1 MGIISDRKR
10 DAILR
15 TLQASEIA
23 GIRAILVEA
32 ISEEAKYFY
41 EKCGFT
47 ASPLAPMTLMITVN
61 DAISSFKMIGKV
73 ISGRYQI
80 IQNLG
85 SGGFGQTFLA
95 EDLQL
100 PDHHKCVVKRLQ
112 PTSNDTFVLEIASRL
127 FETEAR
133 VLHKLGSHD
142 RIPRLLAHFEEK
154 REFYLVQELID
165 GDELTNE
172 IISNERSAD
181 GYAVGRMNEATAIA
195 FLIDVLETLV
205 FVHQQGAIH
214 RDIKPANLMRRRN
227 DGKLVLIDFGA
238 VKQVGTA
245 VVSNTGSQVGSTI
258 AIGTDGYMPN
268 EQAIGKPR
276 PCSDLYAVGA
286 IAVQGLTGIAPN
298 LLSEN
303 LETGEL
309 AWRKS
314 PDHAA
319 LKYRANVSDELAM
332 IIDKLVKYDFR
343 DRYQSAEAVLT
354 DLRKLASPIAPTIL
368 STTALPTTV
377 QTNFQGLASAFNPND
392 DVATTVS
399 SKVSLMDHLQFSHK
413 NRLVLIAVGIIS
425 AIAAIGI
432 VLWLRPS
439 SVKYLFL
446 SERAISD
453 SDVANKSA
461 TELDIMRNE
470 VFARYGRRFKDPEL
484 QSYFNM
490 QPWYKPIYEPD
501 KFPEG
506 LLTQTEQQNLEY
518 IRDFQTRISQKPNCD
533 YTKRLISDPNPPI
546 NVRQGSGV
554 DFAIVGKLDNGT
566 QITVQS
572 EKQGWLQISAPI
584 AGWVAANRTKPICL

>member
-1 MGIISDRKR
+1 M
-10 DAILR
+10 
-15 TLQASEIA
+15 
-23 GIRAILVEA
+23 
-32 ISEEAKYFY
+32 
-41 EKCGFT
+41 
-47 ASPLAPMTLMITVN
+47 M
-61 DAISSFKMIGKV
+61 GKV

-80 IQNLG
+80 IQNLA

-142 RIPRLLAHFEEK
+142 RIPRLLAHFEED

-172 IISNERSAD
+172 IISIERSAD

-245 VVSNTGSQVGSTI
+245 VVSNTGSQVSSTI

-303 LETGEL
+303 LKTGEL

-319 LKYRANVSDELAM
+319 LKYCANVSDELAM

-354 DLRKLASPIAPTIL
+354 DLRKLVSSIAPTIV
-368 STTALPTTV
+368 STRL
-377 QTNFQGLASAFNPND
+377 QTDSQGLVSAFSSNED
-392 DVATTVS
+392 LATTVS
-399 SKVSLMDHLQFSHK
+399 SKVSPMDHLRFSHK
-413 NRLVLIAVGIIS
+413 NRLLLIAVGIIS

-439 SVKYLFL
+439 NAKYLFL

-461 TELDIMRNE
+461 TELDVMRNE
-470 VFARYGRRFKDPEL
+470 VFARYGRRFKEPEL
-484 QSYFNM
+484 QSYFNT
-490 QPWYKPIYEPD
+490 QSWYKPIYEPD

-506 LLTQTEQQNLEY
+506 LLTPTEQRNLEY
-518 IRDFQTRISQKPNCD
+518 IRDVQTRISQKPNCD

-546 NVRQGSGV
+546 NVRQGAGV

-566 QITVQS
+566 QVTVQS
-572 EKQGWLQISAPI
+572 EQQGWLQISAPI

>member
-1 MGIISDRKR
+1 
-10 DAILR
+10 
-15 TLQASEIA
+15 
-23 GIRAILVEA
+23 
-32 ISEEAKYFY
+32 
-41 EKCGFT
+41 
-47 ASPLAPMTLMITVN
+47 
-61 DAISSFKMIGKV
+61 MIGKV

-80 IQNLG
+80 LQALG
-85 SGGFGQTFLA
+85 NGGFGETFLA

-100 PDHHKCVVKRLQ
+100 PDHQKCVVKRLQ
-112 PTSNDTFVLEIASRL
+112 PTSSDTFVLEIASRL

-142 RIPRLLAHFEEK
+142 RIPRLLAHFEEDHQ
-154 REFYLVQELID
+154 FYLVQELID
-165 GDELTNE
+165 GYELTNE
-172 IISNERSAD
+172 IISIERAAD
-181 GYAVGRMNEATAIA
+181 GYPVGRMNESQAIA

-214 RDIKPANLMRRRN
+214 RDIKPANLMRRRT

-245 VVSNTGSQVGSTI
+245 VVSAIGSTV

-286 IAVQGLTGIAPN
+286 ISVQGLTGVAPN

-309 AWRKS
+309 AWRTS
-314 PDHAA
+314 PSHAA
-319 LKYRANVSDELAM
+319 LKYRANVSDELAT

-343 DRYQSAEAVLT
+343 DRYQSAEVVLT
-354 DLRKLASPIAPTIL
+354 DLRKLAPPIAPTIL
-368 STTALPTTV
+368 STTV
-377 QTNFQGLASAFNPND
+377 QANFQGLVTAFNPND
-392 DVATTVS
+392 DVATAVS
-399 SKVSLMDHLQFSHK
+399 SKVSAMDHRRLSYK
-413 NRLVLIAVGIIS
+413 NPLMMISVGIVS
-425 AIAAIGI
+425 AIAVMGI
-432 VLWLRPS
+432 VMWFWLRPS
-439 SVKYLFL
+439 PTIKNELNISAGLPSPKYLFL
-446 SERAISD
+446 SERAIGD
-453 SDVANKSA
+453 QDLANKSA
-461 TELDIMRNE
+461 FELDIMRNE

-501 KFPEG
+501 KFPED
-506 LLTQTEQQNLEY
+506 LLTTTEIKNVQYL
-518 IRDFQTRISQKPNCD
+518 RDFQDRFDRNSNTLQSNSSNISNSLCD

-546 NVRQGSGV
+546 NVREDAGV
-554 DFAIVGKLDNGT
+554 DFAIVGTLDNGT

-572 EKQGWLQISAPI
+572 EKQGWLKISAPI

>member
-1 MGIISDRKR
+1 
-10 DAILR
+10 
-15 TLQASEIA
+15 
-23 GIRAILVEA
+23 
-32 ISEEAKYFY
+32 
-41 EKCGFT
+41 
-47 ASPLAPMTLMITVN
+47 
-61 DAISSFKMIGKV
+61 MIGKV
-73 ISGRYQI
+73 ISGRYRV

-85 SGGFGQTFLA
+85 SGGFGQTFVA

-112 PTSNDTFVLEIASRL
+112 PTSSDTFVLEIASRL

-142 RIPRLLAHFEEK
+142 RIPRLLAHFEEDHQ
-154 REFYLVQELID
+154 FYLVQELID
-165 GDELTNE
+165 GYELTKE
-172 IISNERSAD
+172 VISIERSAD
-181 GYAVGRMNEATAIA
+181 GYPVGRMNEAQAIA

-214 RDIKPANLMRRRN
+214 RDIKPANLMRRRT

-245 VVSNTGSQVGSTI
+245 VASNIGSTV

-286 IAVQGLTGIAPN
+286 IAVQGLTGVAPN

-354 DLRKLASPIAPTIL
+354 DLRKLASPIAPSLL
-368 STTALPTTV
+368 STTV
-377 QTNFQGLASAFNPND
+377 QTNFQGLVSAFNPND

-399 SKVSLMDHLQFSHK
+399 SKISAMDHLQFSHK
-413 NRLVLIAVGIIS
+413 NRLVMIAVGIVS
-425 AIAAIGI
+425 AIAVMGI
-432 VLWLRPS
+432 VMWFRPS
-439 SVKYLFL
+439 SAKYLFL

-461 TELDIMRNE
+461 IELDVMRNE

-490 QPWYKPIYEPD
+490 QPWYKAIYEPD

-506 LLTQTEQQNLEY
+506 LLTPTEQRNLEY
-518 IRDFQTRISQKPNCD
+518 IRDFQTRISQKPNSCD

-546 NVRQGSGV
+546 NVRQGAGV

-572 EKQGWLQISAPI
+572 ENQGWLQISAPI

>member
-1 MGIISDRKR
+1 
-10 DAILR
+10 
-15 TLQASEIA
+15 
-23 GIRAILVEA
+23 
-32 ISEEAKYFY
+32 
-41 EKCGFT
+41 
-47 ASPLAPMTLMITVN
+47 
-61 DAISSFKMIGKV
+61 MIGKV

-80 IQNLG
+80 IQALG
-85 SGGFGQTFLA
+85 SGGFGETYLA

-100 PDHHKCVVKRLQ
+100 PDHQKCVVKRLQ
-112 PTSNDTFVLEIASRL
+112 PTSSDTFVLEIASRL

-142 RIPRLLAHFEEK
+142 RIPRLLAHFEEDHQ
-154 REFYLVQELID
+154 FYLVQELID
-165 GDELTNE
+165 GYELTNE
-172 IISNERSAD
+172 IISIERSAD
-181 GYAVGRMNEATAIA
+181 GYPLGRMNEAQAIA

-214 RDIKPANLMRRRN
+214 RDIKPANLMRRRT

-245 VVSNTGSQVGSTI
+245 VVSNIGSTV

-286 IAVQGLTGIAPN
+286 IAVQGLTGVAPN

-309 AWRKS
+309 AWRTS
-314 PDHAA
+314 PDYAA
-319 LKYRANVSDELAM
+319 LKYRASVSDELAM

-368 STTALPTTV
+368 STTV
-377 QTNFQGLASAFNPND
+377 QANFQGLVSAFNPND

-399 SKVSLMDHLQFSHK
+399 SKVSAMDHLQFSQK

-425 AIAAIGI
+425 AIVAIGAVWI
-432 VLWLRPS
+432 FFRLSPTIKSDLNINANANASLPS
-439 SVKYLFL
+439 PKYLFL
-446 SERAISD
+446 SERAIGD
-453 SDVANKSA
+453 QDLANKSA
-461 TELDIMRNE
+461 LELDIMRNE

-501 KFPEG
+501 KFPED
-506 LLTQTEQQNLEY
+506 LLTTTEIKNVKYL
-518 IRDFQTRISQKPNCD
+518 RDFQDRFARNSNTSQSTPTNISNSLCD

-546 NVRQGSGV
+546 NVRQDAGV
-554 DFAIVGKLDNGT
+554 DFAIIGKLDNGT

-572 EKQGWLQISAPI
+572 EKQGWLQISEPI

>member
-1 MGIISDRKR
+1 
-10 DAILR
+10 
-15 TLQASEIA
+15 
-23 GIRAILVEA
+23 
-32 ISEEAKYFY
+32 
-41 EKCGFT
+41 
-47 ASPLAPMTLMITVN
+47 
-61 DAISSFKMIGKV
+61 MIGKV

-80 IQNLG
+80 IQALG
-85 SGGFGQTFLA
+85 NGGFGETFLA

-100 PDHHKCVVKRLQ
+100 PDHQKCVVKRLQ
-112 PTSNDTFVLEIASRL
+112 PTSSDTFVLEIASRL

-142 RIPRLLAHFEEK
+142 CIPRLLAHFEED
-154 REFYLVQELID
+154 RQFYLVQELID
-165 GDELTNE
+165 GYELTNE
-172 IISNERSAD
+172 IISIERSAD
-181 GYAVGRMNEATAIA
+181 GYPVGRMNEAQAIA

-214 RDIKPANLMRRRN
+214 RDIKPANLMRRRT

-245 VVSNTGSQVGSTI
+245 VVSAIGSTV

-286 IAVQGLTGIAPN
+286 ISVQGLTGVAPN

-309 AWRKS
+309 AWRTS
-314 PDHAA
+314 PNHAA
-319 LKYRANVSDELAM
+319 LKYRANVSDELAT

-343 DRYQSAEAVLT
+343 DRYQSAEVVLT
-354 DLRKLASPIAPTIL
+354 DLRKLVPPIAPTIL
-368 STTALPTTV
+368 SRTV
-377 QTNFQGLASAFNPND
+377 QANFQGLVTAFTPND
-392 DVATTVS
+392 DVATAVS
-399 SKVSLMDHLQFSHK
+399 SKVSAMDHRRLSYK
-413 NRLVLIAVGIIS
+413 NPLMMIAVGIVS
-425 AIAAIGI
+425 AIAVMGI
-432 VLWLRPS
+432 VMWFWLRPS
-439 SVKYLFL
+439 PTIKNELNKNEISISAGLPSPKYLFL
-446 SERAISD
+446 SERAIGD
-453 SDVANKSA
+453 QDLANKSA
-461 TELDIMRNE
+461 FELDIMRNE

-501 KFPEG
+501 KFPED
-506 LLTQTEQQNLEY
+506 LLTTTEIKNVQYL
-518 IRDFQTRISQKPNCD
+518 RDFQDRFDRNSNTLQSNPSNISKSLCD

-546 NVRQGSGV
+546 NVREDAGV

-584 AGWVAANRTKPICL
+584 AGWVAANRTKPMCL